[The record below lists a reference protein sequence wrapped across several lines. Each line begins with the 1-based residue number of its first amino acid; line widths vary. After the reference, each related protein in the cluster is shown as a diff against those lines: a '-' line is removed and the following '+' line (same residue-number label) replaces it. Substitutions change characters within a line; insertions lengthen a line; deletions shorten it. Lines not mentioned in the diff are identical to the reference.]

1 LSQYIKIFIYLQNKI
16 SKKTNKFVFL
26 KKQQIRIKKR

>member
-1 LSQYIKIFIYLQNKI
+1 LSQYIKIFIYLQNRI
-16 SKKTNKFVFL
+16 SKKFVFI